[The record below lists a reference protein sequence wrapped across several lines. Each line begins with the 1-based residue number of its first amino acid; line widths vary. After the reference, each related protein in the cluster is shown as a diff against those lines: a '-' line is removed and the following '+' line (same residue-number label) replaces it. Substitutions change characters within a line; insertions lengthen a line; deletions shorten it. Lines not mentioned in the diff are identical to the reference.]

1 MEEKRELPIVGKTY
15 WYCGKVGLSRNNSK
29 FKFILKPIEVKVH
42 RIDSSNVIVEPLV
55 NSSIF
60 NNRCSVYLDNHDT
73 ESHNY
78 WENWI
83 FETKEEAIKE
93 FNKNLDN
100 LKDLLWREYD
110 TISSKIEEKKISV

>member
-1 MEEKRELPIVGKTY
+1 MEGKRELPIVGKTY
-15 WYCGKVGLSRNNSK
+15 WYCGCAGLSRNNSR
-29 FKFILKPIEVKVH
+29 FKFILRPIEVKV
-42 RIDSSNVIVEPLV
+42 RDIDSSSIRIQPLI

-60 NNRCSVYLDNHDT
+60 KNRCTEYLDSHNT
-73 ESHNY
+73 ESNSY

-93 FNKNLDN
+93 FNKNLDK